1 MLSNR
6 NSIKQIFYD
15 PFNIMSFTN
24 EECFLCGKYL
34 NVKTSEHVFPK
45 WLLNEFNL
53 WNKTITLLNQT
64 SISYKRLKIPCCK
77 QCNNVFLSK
86 VEKIIS
92 KKYKEGFK
100 AFFKLEELIIYQWI
114 GKIFYGLLFRELSL
128 IIDQSLPKKEYI
140 ISPEMLERYKT
151 FHGFLQSVRIPF
163 KFSNFIPWSIFILN
177 LHTDKRF
184 NENFDYHDST
194 EFLTFSIRMKNIG
207 IIACLGDNGAQKDIL
222 SDYWEKIQSI
232 KLLPIQF
239 DELCAKVTYKSSLMN
254 RNPKYITILPVSEK
268 EETIVTGLPLQGL
281 SSKPIYNEWNQ
292 NDYAKILLSYIRQ
305 YGFCFED
312 IFKEPNLVMSFIE
325 EKNKIK
331 VLNCKGEIIKYI

>member
-1 MLSNR
+1 MLSDR
-6 NSIKQIFYD
+6 NSIKQTFYD
-15 PFNIMSFTN
+15 PFNTMSFTN

-34 NVKTSEHVFPK
+34 NEKSSEHVFPK

-64 SISYKRLKIPCCK
+64 SITYKRLKIPCCK

-86 VEKIIS
+86 VEKIINE
-92 KKYKEGFK
+92 KYKEGFK
-100 AFFKLEELIIYQWI
+100 AFLKLDELIIYQWI
-114 GKIFYGLLFRELSL
+114 GKMFYGLLFKELSL
-128 IIDQSLPKKEYI
+128 LIDQGLSKKEYI
-140 ISPEMLERYKT
+140 VSPEMLEQYKI
-151 FHGFLQSVRIPF
+151 FHGFLQSIRIPL
-163 KFSNFIPWSIFILN
+163 KFSNFDPWSIFILN
-177 LHTDKRF
+177 LHEDKRLI
-184 NENFDYHDST
+184 ENFDYHDSI

-207 IIACLGDNGAQKDIL
+207 IIACLGDNSAQKDIL

-254 RNPKYITILPVSEK
+254 RNPKYVTNLPASEK
-268 EETIVTGLPLQGL
+268 EETIVAGLPLQGL
-281 SSKPIYNEWNQ
+281 SLKPIYNEWNQ
-292 NDYAKILLSYIRQ
+292 KDYAKILLSYIRK

-331 VLNCKGEIIKYI
+331 VLNCRGKIIKYI